1 MYKVVVRIL
10 AKRLLSVLHDVIDER
25 QSASLGG
32 GGRNLLQS
40 VMVANKVVDEARRKK
55 KRCMIFK
62 VDFEKTRI

>member
-1 MYKVVVRIL
+1 M
-10 AKRLLSVLHDVIDER
+10 HDVIDER
-25 QSASLGG
+25 QSASLG

-62 VDFEKTRI
+62 VDFEKTRIWFSVLEISHVHDEENGF

>member
-25 QSASLGG
+25 QSASLG

>member
-32 GGRNLLQS
+32 GGGETFY
-40 VMVANKVVDEARRKK
+40 KVWW
-55 KRCMIFK
+55 
-62 VDFEKTRI
+62 